1 MWLDKRKAF
10 GNIFL
15 ARIPI
20 LVVTLGDEEAIRW
33 LWMND
38 RKHYTEVTWP
48 PSFSK
53 LLGPGSL
60 SNTTGVHHKTLRRIM
75 EPFFA
80 PNFTRNYV
88 AVFDQTTQQ
97 ELEKWCC
104 QPDFL
109 ASNVF
114 KLYSLR
120 MFLVASFGA
129 ADEDA
134 LNELSND
141 FQTWLAGFMSLSLDM
156 RIPGMAFDAAMKAR
170 DRILNRVDAMIDEFA
185 QKHPVESEKA
195 QNTIIGRMIYATDEM
210 GNTLTRQE
218 RQDNTLL
225 LLFAGKYLLWWR
237 KLESMLARFYNW
249 RNAVFSG
256 HDTTF
261 ASMSTMIHHISKN
274 PEIEKALIEE
284 IASFKLPL
292 DFDELKNAPVL
303 NAVMYESWR
312 IDPPITTVFRKST
325 RNLEYKGY
333 TFPEGTTFHTQLA
346 LAANDETVFR
356 DAQNEFKIQRFL
368 PEDHHLADPHWFI
381 NTQGAF
387 SIFDGGGHV
396 CLGKSFAQL
405 ELRVLLANMY
415 AKYKVG
421 VRNDRQIYFPIYG
434 WSVDFKLTKK

>member
-1 MWLDKRKAF
+1 
-10 GNIFL
+10 
-15 ARIPI
+15 
-20 LVVTLGDEEAIRW
+20 
-33 LWMND
+33 
-38 RKHYTEVTWP
+38 
-48 PSFSK
+48 
-53 LLGPGSL
+53 
-60 SNTTGVHHKTLRRIM
+60 
-75 EPFFA
+75 
-80 PNFTRNYV
+80 
-88 AVFDQTTQQ
+88 
-97 ELEKWCC
+97 
-104 QPDFL
+104 
-109 ASNVF
+109 
-114 KLYSLR
+114 
-120 MFLVASFGA
+120 
-129 ADEDA
+129 
-134 LNELSND
+134 
-141 FQTWLAGFMSLSLDM
+141 
-156 RIPGMAFDAAMKAR
+156 
-170 DRILNRVDAMIDEFA
+170 
-185 QKHPVESEKA
+185 
-195 QNTIIGRMIYATDEM
+195 
-210 GNTLTRQE
+210 
-218 RQDNTLL
+218 
-225 LLFAGKYLLWWR
+225 
-237 KLESMLARFYNW
+237 
-249 RNAVFSG
+249 
-256 HDTTF
+256 
-261 ASMSTMIHHISKN
+261 MIHHISKN